1 MKQVM
6 SKHKDTVQQ
15 ILLVV
20 AAFLGTCGINYVC
33 SLAAGIF
40 FSNGVFSA
48 MVCIGLY
55 VLLKLTWQDIQ
66 KLETR
71 RKKIKRFL
79 FAFLLAEFFCALMIA
94 GYQLKMK
101 GLTETGFKGKGLI
114 LLRGATMS
122 LAVLPFT
129 NYMFAWLERIR
140 DVQMDID
147 ASRVW
152 NGKKVFFICW
162 LVIFACW
169 IPVFLAYYPSIMSYD
184 FHRQSQE
191 AVRGFIWFNSY
202 QPLAHTWIIWLF
214 LTIGK
219 ALGSYQIGMALFS
232 LVQML
237 VFSAACSYSCVT
249 VYRLIRRKCFVV
261 VMTAFFAL
269 FPFISVLSVATTKDV
284 YFSALFL
291 IFVCLFVERT
301 FLCDRKK
308 QKWFDALWVLEGSI
322 MILFRNNALYAIAV
336 FVIFY
341 VVLVGKK
348 QRVRALVLC
357 LLLLIAGKGAQEG
370 VRMALGTQIHGSQ
383 IEMYSVPLQQ
393 MARVGLYN
401 GDALSKEHFI
411 MLNHYVPQEYW
422 VKYNPAISDS
432 IKGDIGAYVY
442 DYTWKGNTKG
452 LLEVWMRIGLAYP
465 NEYIDAFL
473 LLTNGYWFFDDV
485 TWAEVLGYGLEGRMG
500 AIYTYNSTI
509 SEVIPEGIEHESKFP
524 ALELA
529 LEKIVSANCFMEW
542 PVISNLF
549 KPAFYCWG
557 LLFMVLASIYMK
569 DAKKTVTGLFPLIY
583 LGTMFLGP
591 VVQSRYVLPVIV
603 VLPLL
608 YAVLLWKKQDE

>member
-1 MKQVM
+1 
-6 SKHKDTVQQ
+6 
-15 ILLVV
+15 
-20 AAFLGTCGINYVC
+20 
-33 SLAAGIF
+33 
-40 FSNGVFSA
+40 
-48 MVCIGLY
+48 
-55 VLLKLTWQDIQ
+55 
-66 KLETR
+66 
-71 RKKIKRFL
+71 
-79 FAFLLAEFFCALMIA
+79 
-94 GYQLKMK
+94 
-101 GLTETGFKGKGLI
+101 
-114 LLRGATMS
+114 
-122 LAVLPFT
+122 
-129 NYMFAWLERIR
+129 
-140 DVQMDID
+140 
-147 ASRVW
+147 
-152 NGKKVFFICW
+152 
-162 LVIFACW
+162 
-169 IPVFLAYYPSIMSYD
+169 
-184 FHRQSQE
+184 
-191 AVRGFIWFNSY
+191 
-202 QPLAHTWIIWLF
+202 
-214 LTIGK
+214 
-219 ALGSYQIGMALFS
+219 MALFS

-237 VFSAACSYSCVT
+237 FFSAACGYSCVT

-261 VMTAFFAL
+261 VMAAFFAL

-284 YFSALFL
+284 YFSAFFL

-301 FLCDRKK
+301 FLCEEKK
-308 QKWFDALWVLEGSI
+308 QKLFDILWVLEGI
-322 MILFRNNALYAIAV
+322 VMILFRNNALYAIAV
-336 FVIFY
+336 FAIFY
-341 VVLVGKK
+341 FVLVGKK

-357 LLLLIAGKGAQEG
+357 LLLVIGGKAAQEG
-370 VRMALGTQIHGSQ
+370 VQLALGTQIRGHK

-393 MARVGLYN
+393 MARVGLYH
-401 GDALSKEHFI
+401 GDTMSKEHFI

-509 SEVIPEGIEHESKFP
+509 SEVIPEGIEHESKLP

-557 LLFMVLASIYMK
+557 LLLMVLASIYMK
-569 DAKKTVTGLFPLIY
+569 DAKKIVTGLFPLIY

-591 VVQSRYVLPVIV
+591 VVQSRYVLPIIM

-608 YAVLLWKKQDE
+608 FAVLLWKKQDE